1 MFFSVTV
8 FKRPCL
14 RFSRRGIGG
23 KKSRSDHK
31 NWRLDQVPN
40 GPHFEKKKRG
50 GGGGFNE
57 WTDMFH
63 IRSQN
68 NDGFC
73 SSGSFLSQNPT
84 ATTEVNHRLARGWL
98 MALPRSWTGALK
110 SHRSTFQ
117 TSNLSRF
124 NLIGL
129 PRDRRRQRRHPE
141 AELNPDK
148 ALSSSRK
155 KAVPFLRSNGAA
167 NTIDW
172 FSLF

>member
-1 MFFSVTV
+1 MFFLWHCLNIHVCGASGERNPGVTT
-8 FKRPCL
+8 KL
-14 RFSRRGIGG
+14 EA
-23 KKSRSDHK
+23 
-31 NWRLDQVPN
+31 
-40 GPHFEKKKRG
+40 GPSSKWTPFKKKKKKKGGRG
-50 GGGGFNE
+50 FIE

-117 TSNLSRF
+117 TSNLSRS

-129 PRDRRRQRRHPE
+129 PRDRRRWRRLILTKHFPA
-141 AELNPDK
+141 AERKTSDFK
-148 ALSSSRK
+148 VQWSRK
-155 KAVPFLRSNGAA
+155 YNWLVFLFWN
-167 NTIDW
+167 
-172 FSLF
+172 

>member
-1 MFFSVTV
+1 MTT
-8 FKRPCL
+8 KT
-14 RFSRRGIGG
+14 GG
-23 KKSRSDHK
+23 WTKFQMDPILKKI
-31 NWRLDQVPN
+31 
-40 GPHFEKKKRG
+40 KRG
-50 GGGGFNE
+50 AGGGFNE

-117 TSNLSRF
+117 TSNLSRS

-155 KAVPFLRSNGAA
+155 KAVRFLRSNGAA
-167 NTIDW
+167 NAIDW

>member
-1 MFFSVTV
+1 M
-8 FKRPCL
+8 
-14 RFSRRGIGG
+14 RFSRRSIGG

-31 NWRLDQVPN
+31 TGGWTEFQMDPVL
-40 GPHFEKKKRG
+40 KKKK

-117 TSNLSRF
+117 TSNLSPAAPTSAGCQE
-124 NLIGL
+124 IGG
-129 PRDRRRQRRHPE
+129 DRGVTQRRSLILTKHFPA
-141 AELNPDK
+141 AE
-148 ALSSSRK
+148 RK
-155 KAVPFLRSNGAA
+155 TSDFKVQWSCECN
-167 NTIDW
+167 
-172 FSLF
+172 

>member
-1 MFFSVTV
+1 MTT
-8 FKRPCL
+8 KT
-14 RFSRRGIGG
+14 GG
-23 KKSRSDHK
+23 WTKFQMDRILK
-31 NWRLDQVPN
+31 
-40 GPHFEKKKRG
+40 KKKRG
-50 GGGGFNE
+50 AGGSMSGR
-57 WTDMFH
+57 TDMFH

-117 TSNLSRF
+117 TSNLSRSY
-124 NLIGL
+124 LIGL
-129 PRDRRRQRRHPE
+129 PRDRRRHPE

-155 KAVPFLRSNGAA
+155 KAVRFLRSNGAA
-167 NTIDW
+167 NAIDW